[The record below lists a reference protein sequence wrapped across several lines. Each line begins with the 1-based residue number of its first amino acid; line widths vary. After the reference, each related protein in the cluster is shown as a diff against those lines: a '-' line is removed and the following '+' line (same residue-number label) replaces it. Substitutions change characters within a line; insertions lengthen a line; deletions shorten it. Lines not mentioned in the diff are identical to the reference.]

1 MLPMD
6 YAMATML
13 FPLCTSRK
21 GAGTD
26 SARRVG
32 MRAAL
37 VVWCLLSATACD
49 ESSLAGP
56 TVALNQQFTLAPG
69 EVAVVRDVD
78 VRVQFVEVTGDS
90 RCPADAVCIQGGDAL
105 VRITVSSGSSS
116 SSYELHTGDSSRASI
131 VHGSVKIGLVELQ
144 PYPFSSRT
152 IAPGDYR
159 ATLTTSR
166 P

>member
-1 MLPMD
+1 
-6 YAMATML
+6 
-13 FPLCTSRK
+13 
-21 GAGTD
+21 
-26 SARRVG
+26 

-37 VVWCLLSATACD
+37 VVLCLLSATACD
-49 ESSLAGP
+49 ENSLAGP
-56 TVALNQQFTLAPG
+56 TVALNQQFSLAPG

-78 VRVQFVEVTGDS
+78 VRVEFVDVTGDS

-105 VRITVSSGSSS
+105 VRIRVSSGSSS
-116 SSYELHTGDSSRASI
+116 SSYELHTGDLSRASI
-131 VHGSVKIGLVELQ
+131 VHGSVKIALVELQ

-159 ATLTTSR
+159 VTLTASR